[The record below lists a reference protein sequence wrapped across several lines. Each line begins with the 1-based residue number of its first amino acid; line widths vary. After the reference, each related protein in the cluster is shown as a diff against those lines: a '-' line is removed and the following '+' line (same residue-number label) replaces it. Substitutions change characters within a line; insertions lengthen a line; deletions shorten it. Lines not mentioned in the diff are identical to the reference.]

1 MEIRVVEDRINHR
14 RGRIRVLALALLATV
29 AVFLLGAFGL
39 TVRAEPVSPQLAS
52 GGEGDVQ
59 VVAANLGRN
68 THGLYLVDRSQGTI
82 CVYEYV
88 PRERKL
94 KLAAVRRYTFDV
106 QLTEEKLKEVQTR
119 EP

>member
-1 MEIRVVEDRINHR
+1 MEIRAVEDRINHR
-14 RGRIRVLALALLATV
+14 RGRMQWIALALLATV

-39 TVRAEPVSPQLAS
+39 TVRAEPAS
-52 GGEGDVQ
+52 ATSSDNAAGDVQ

-68 THGLYLVDRSQGTI
+68 TQGLYLVDRTQGTI

-94 KLAAVRRYTFDV
+94 KLAAVRRYSFDV
-106 QLTEEKLKEVQTR
+106 QLTEEKLKEAQTR